1 MGTSDIF
8 LMTFALLVTIVSKV
22 FMDSA
27 LSDLPSGKIHFSHT
41 SVFSSFSTM
50 QWIFSNLQEGVHG
63 CLWVCPPYRAPSF
76 KVCIS
81 QCAGAHLICQLKV
94 WPHLFSQADDQR
106 TQGYWDSSTFTSD
119 RFKWEKRYWQDLSIR
134 LSLESTCS
142 AGDPGSIP
150 GSGRSPWEG
159 NGYALQYSCLE
170 NPINRGA

>member
-41 SVFSSFSTM
+41 SVFSSFPTM
-50 QWIFSNLQEGVHG
+50 QWIFSHLQEGVHG